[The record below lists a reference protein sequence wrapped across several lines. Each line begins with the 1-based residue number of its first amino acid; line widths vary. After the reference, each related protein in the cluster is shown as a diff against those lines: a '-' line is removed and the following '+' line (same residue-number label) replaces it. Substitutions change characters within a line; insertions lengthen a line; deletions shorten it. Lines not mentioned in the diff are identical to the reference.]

1 MSEEQF
7 YTSPEEDMSEQ
18 QIMENMF
25 CNLVVQ
31 QTRTALFALGQIPDP
46 NSGQR
51 ILDLDTAQILIANLE
66 MLEVKTKGNLS
77 SKEEKLIT
85 ESIEKLHD
93 IFQHTIETL
102 EKRHTEK
109 QMSQENISESSSQT
123 SPLVQSEPI
132 VPPSESD
139 KTVLSGN
146 PSDNN
151 DSRKRFSKKY

>member
-7 YTSPEEDMSEQ
+7 YTSPEEDLSEQ

-109 QMSQENISESSSQT
+109 QMSQENLSESSSQT
-123 SPLVQSEPI
+123 APLVQSESI
-132 VPPSESD
+132 VSPSESD
-139 KTVLSGN
+139 KTALSGN
-146 PSDNN
+146 SSDND

>member
-1 MSEEQF
+1 
-7 YTSPEEDMSEQ
+7 
-18 QIMENMF
+18 
-25 CNLVVQ
+25 
-31 QTRTALFALGQIPDP
+31 
-46 NSGQR
+46 
-51 ILDLDTAQILIANLE
+51 

-109 QMSQENISESSSQT
+109 QMSQENLSESSSQT
-123 SPLVQSEPI
+123 APLVQSESI
-132 VPPSESD
+132 VSPSESD
-139 KTVLSGN
+139 KTALSGN
-146 PSDNN
+146 SSDND